1 MMIELY
7 SNQFTSVEMVLTWTW
22 EQL

>member
-22 EQL
+22 EQF